1 MTTTHTEPLAY
12 PFNEEAGLALNEAY
26 TAARE
31 NAGMIRVQMPRGEAA
46 WLATR
51 YADARL
57 VLGDRRFS
65 RALAQES
72 DEPRMSEYR
81 RPGGILSMDP
91 PDHTRLRTL
100 VAKAF
105 TARRVEELRPRVARL
120 ADDLIKELR
129 EHGQPADLVDLYALP
144 IPVAVICELLGV
156 PVADRPQFRE
166 WSDAALST
174 TRLTPEEAERS
185 REELRAYMAGL
196 IAEHRAQPQ
205 DDLMTALIEAR
216 DVRDRLTELEL
227 VDLCVGI
234 LVAYHETTAS
244 QIPNFVYALL
254 DQHEHWER
262 LCADPSLI
270 PTAVEELLR
279 FVPLGSRRG
288 VRPVRDGGRRG
299 RRCPGAPRRT
309 GAGGDR
315 CGQPRPPAVRRRGP
329 ARPRPRGQPP
339 SRLRA
344 RGAPLPRRSARAAGT
359 AGGAAGADPGVAGT
373 AAGREYRVEDAD
385 AGPRT
390 AVDAGG
396 VVTMTWSI
404 EVDGGVC
411 IGSGMCA
418 ALLPETFEL
427 DGATAR
433 AVTEAVEPDETVLD
447 AADSCPAMAIT
458 VRDGA
463 EVVGP
468 RP

>member
-31 NAGMIRVQMPRGEAA
+31 NAGMIRVQMPHGEPA

-120 ADDLIKELR
+120 ASELIDQMR

-156 PVADRPQFRE
+156 PVGDRPQFRE

-174 TRLTPEEAERS
+174 TRLTPEESERS

-234 LVAYHETTAS
+234 LIAGHETTAS

-262 LCADPSLI
+262 LCADPALI

-279 FVPLGSRRG
+279 FVPLG
-288 VRPVRDGGRRG
+288 
-299 RRCPGAPRRT
+299 A
-309 GAGGDR
+309 GAGFARYATEDVEVGDVL
-315 CGQPRPPAVRRRGP
+315 VRKGEPVLVAIGAANRD
-329 ARPRPRGQPP
+329 
-339 SRLRA
+339 RLQFGAADQLVLDRDDNHHLGFGHGVHHCL
-344 RGAPLPRRSARAAGT
+344 GAPLARLELQEALRALTRELPGLRLAGDIEWKT
-359 AGGAAGADPGVAGT
+359 QMLV
-373 AAGREYRVEDAD
+373 R
-385 AGPRT
+385 GPRS
-390 AVDAGG
+390 
-396 VVTMTWSI
+396 MP
-404 EVDGGVC
+404 
-411 IGSGMCA
+411 IGW
-418 ALLPETFEL
+418 
-427 DGATAR
+427 
-433 AVTEAVEPDETVLD
+433 
-447 AADSCPAMAIT
+447 
-458 VRDGA
+458 
-463 EVVGP
+463 
-468 RP
+468 

>member
-26 TAARE
+26 AAARE
-31 NAGMIRVQMPRGEAA
+31 NAGMIRVQMPHGEAA

-57 VLGDRRFS
+57 VLGDLRFS

-72 DEPRMSEYR
+72 DEPRMSAYR

-105 TARRVEELRPRVARL
+105 TARRVEGLRPRVARL
-120 ADDLIKELR
+120 ANELIDQMR

-156 PVADRPQFRE
+156 PVGDRPQFRE

-174 TRLTPEEAERS
+174 TRLTPEESERS

-196 IAEHRAQPQ
+196 IAEHRAQPR

-234 LVAYHETTAS
+234 LVAGHETTAS

-279 FVPLGSRRG
+279 FVPLG
-288 VRPVRDGGRRG
+288 
-299 RRCPGAPRRT
+299 A
-309 GAGGDR
+309 GAGFARYATEDVEVGDVL
-315 CGQPRPPAVRRRGP
+315 VRKGEPVLVAIGAANRD
-329 ARPRPRGQPP
+329 
-339 SRLRA
+339 RLQFGAADQLVLDRDHN
-344 RGAPLPRRSARAAGT
+344 RHLGFGHGVHHCLGAPLARLELQEALRALTRELPGLRLAGDIEWKT
-359 AGGAAGADPGVAGT
+359 QMLV
-373 AAGREYRVEDAD
+373 R
-385 AGPRT
+385 GPRS
-390 AVDAGG
+390 
-396 VVTMTWSI
+396 M
-404 EVDGGVC
+404 
-411 IGSGMCA
+411 
-418 ALLPETFEL
+418 P
-427 DGATAR
+427 
-433 AVTEAVEPDETVLD
+433 
-447 AADSCPAMAIT
+447 
-458 VRDGA
+458 
-463 EVVGP
+463 VGW
-468 RP
+468 